1 MTSTLLDSVLSQT
14 SWSAVEAELDARKN
28 VLIRQLVY
36 DNLSQEQ
43 TDILRGEIR
52 GIDWVLKLK
61 TRRLHSE

>member
-43 TDILRGEIR
+43 ADILRGEIR